1 MFLFTRRYLL
11 PWLLSAAVMFGLSY
25 VWHGLL
31 LRDLQELKI
40 PVGLYLGLSGLAYLV
55 VGLVITVLVHEAIR
69 HEWVSLKRA
78 FPLSSMLVGA
88 VVGFVVYLLVFILG
102 ISFAGSQMMHIVV
115 DILWQMVEQAVGGL
129 MVSLGII
136 YDMHRTF
143 LEHERA

>member
-1 MFLFTRRYLL
+1 MY
-11 PWLLSAAVMFGLSY
+11 GLSY
-25 VWHGLL
+25 VWHGLI
-31 LRDLQELKI
+31 LRDLDELKV
-40 PVGLYLGLSGLAYLV
+40 PLGLYLGLSALV
-55 VGLVITVLVHEAIR
+55 YTIVGIVITVLVHEAIR
-69 HEWVSLKRA
+69 HEWISLKRA

-102 ISFAGSQMMHIVV
+102 MSFAGSQTMHIVV
-115 DILWQMVEQAVGGL
+115 DVLWQMLEQALGGL